1 MADNES
7 KVSVE
12 AEISVDTSKANSGL
26 DKTGKTLDTLLKS
39 VGGLSSEMDSLVK
52 KFVELQKVAGK
63 ALSSMSKDEISK
75 ATGLLAKAEQIRG
88 RGNSGGKK
96 RKKDGHS
103 KKNNSSNAQA
113 NKIAKSTDDVGD
125 SVSDMTELAGDIAKS
140 FESMGDSIQSL
151 AGTVKSL
158 EKKVSSMDIRAKEA
172 DAKALNASS
181 RAKSV
186 DIRDKELEIK
196 GLNASTRKKKVEQE
210 APLVEEKVKTEVTK
224 QVLNK
229 ARAGRIN
236 EDHRYKAGWY
246 GGIASGVGGAISRS
260 RARSGFAGFMA
271 RVGTGVGQ
279 KNPGMNIMKGA
290 TLSGLGLNPLTLA
303 FSTVGAGIAKLV
315 EGLGQ
320 LSVESLQAYG
330 EVEKLKTGLSVV
342 FGSDTE
348 ANTMFEGIKDYSLE
362 SPFGVE
368 QTTEMATLLKQS
380 GVYGTELLDTMR
392 MIGDTAGGNEEK
404 FKRIANNYAQIASI
418 GKASMLDMRQFAY
431 AGIPI
436 YKKVAE
442 ELGVSQ
448 SVLRQMISDGEVTA
462 EVIEKVFKTMTSEG
476 GEFYKSVEKG
486 AKTLNARLVNLQDA
500 MNMAKAGFGENMF
513 KADIFTIGN
522 DGNNEGTLGQLLGWV
537 EDLARKADS
546 WAELHNISRD
556 VSSISKR
563 ERIVSDLEKLIAR
576 NELKG
581 MDTSA
586 LESIRS
592 EYVGMDTPESVRASM
607 VRLYDATKIEYD
619 KLNNANLEELN
630 KRLNSL
636 MSIDT
641 KGIDKDLVKEIEEA
655 IYDLAGEI
663 QAVEDFRRGYGK
675 YEMEDIL
682 SQSDIYKAETDAT
695 ALATRVFESA
705 RKNALSASSLN
716 TKAEESRQEYYNS
729 EQGKEELRQKE
740 IAQRKKD
747 QEEFNRFRRI
757 ISDTGMMLDSLSVS
771 ASNFVELMKSG
782 IIVPEEVQTVTRDA
796 LLADDDDTDKEKAA
810 KAQAWDDMA
819 SRALQVKQY
828 EAELPRELQL
838 ALGQVISSVTSI
850 PNTEAG
856 FKLLSKSLQE
866 LSEMQAFNNSD
877 LAQQM
882 VGYILTSSA
891 SVSDKMYDVALD
903 GRGGGKDDSYPPLW
917 KRITGAATG
926 VDPNFITNAKDFYKL
941 YGSQFEGRNISQG
954 VISGMTASGKTAKEI
969 SSLIRL
975 TKEKSMHGGQLI
987 DWELTSKAM
996 QEFVLSTHAS
1006 AKELEAY
1013 SSAIGEQIGVYDK
1026 LKETI
1031 FTIGEDWE
1039 KMEGT
1044 DLAKQ
1049 LHNAFSGIGESM
1061 LAVNAAGQT
1070 RELEVDDEGRFIFK
1084 DTQELLSAQDEFVRS
1099 LEETIKAIDSN
1110 TSALRA
1116 KQVDAADEQH
1126 FANILDESTKKMLQ
1140 ASVTKASADAYRA
1153 TGKYSS
1159 DTLEGFLSGYIDAI
1173 SGDSNLIQGI
1183 KEVDID
1189 SLYKALD
1196 SSWSRYS
1203 GISAGMQT
1211 SATPEVIADMLADA
1225 RYERESLAGEG
1236 ATSLDDDGYNPR
1248 LSVVENFIRSAEEYI
1263 KASTDRAIV
1272 QTLPDKSIEDPS
1284 QRLIGQMEG
1293 MKSLESWLPAF
1304 MESDPSG
1311 VLNTYLQSGMLSDE
1325 AKNSMG
1331 AAQTIE
1337 STNKMLKLISDTNA
1351 AIEKENGL
1359 RKRWNNTV
1367 LVNKGTK
1374 GSLTHDRQMEERRQ
1388 QLLETDFSGASEA
1401 LRNVI
1406 ENELTGALDFDPQ
1419 TIVNPISESMRIAVQ
1434 ELIVNNPDMTMEEAQ
1449 ETVLAN
1455 REIATK
1461 SISKWDFSARAQNA
1475 IERYA
1480 ENPSG
1485 EGNAAKMAGGVFAQA
1500 GMNKLAGTD
1509 GGDFIQG
1516 TAMGGPLVG
1525 LLTMLAGAITR
1536 VLEPIQWF
1544 GYSANAATNL
1554 LKGFSDILKVLM
1566 VPALVTSR
1574 LFELLGMGI
1583 QKLLS
1588 WIPGWD
1594 EMVEEIDEMGNTWAG
1609 LNDEQ
1614 QKELELLRALNEQLG
1629 NTRKAFIEAEEYYLK
1644 EKMHQNATWAI
1655 EAQGLY
1661 GGGAVTNVNDM
1672 ILTPHGNFST
1682 APDDY
1687 ILAMKDPTSLMGD
1700 RDVGSGYVQVKFIVN
1715 NNASDLVDAQASEQT
1730 GDDGT
1735 KELIVTISRAI
1746 AGDYASGRNGWDSA
1760 ITGRK
1765 VREQG
1770 RRVTR

>member
-1 MADNES
+1 ME
-7 KVSVE
+7 
-12 AEISVDTSKANSGL
+12 
-26 DKTGKTLDTLLKS
+26 
-39 VGGLSSEMDSLVK
+39 
-52 KFVELQKVAGK
+52 
-63 ALSSMSKDEISK
+63 
-75 ATGLLAKAEQIRG
+75 
-88 RGNSGGKK
+88 
-96 RKKDGHS
+96 
-103 KKNNSSNAQA
+103 
-113 NKIAKSTDDVGD
+113 
-125 SVSDMTELAGDIAKS
+125 
-140 FESMGDSIQSL
+140 
-151 AGTVKSL
+151 
-158 EKKVSSMDIRAKEA
+158 
-172 DAKALNASS
+172 
-181 RAKSV
+181 
-186 DIRDKELEIK
+186 IRDKELEIK

-607 VRLYDATKIEYD
+607 VRLYDVTKSEYD

-641 KGIDKDLVKEIEEA
+641 KGIDKDLVKEIEGA

-856 FKLLSKSLQE
+856 FKLLSKTLQE
-866 LSEMQAFNNSD
+866 LSGMQAFNNSD

-891 SVSDKMYDVALD
+891 SVSDKMYDVAQD

-1070 RELEVDDEGRFIFK
+1070 RELEVDEEGRFIFK

-1116 KQVDAADEQH
+1116 KKVDAADEQH

-1140 ASVTKASADAYRA
+1140 SSVTKASADTYLA
-1153 TGKYSS
+1153 TGRYSS

-1196 SSWSRYS
+1196 STWSRFS
-1203 GISAGMQT
+1203 GTSAGMPT

-1225 RYERESLAGEG
+1225 RYERESLVREG

-1304 MESDPSG
+1304 MDSDPSG
-1311 VLNTYLQSGMLSDE
+1311 VLNTFAQAELASKDAE
-1325 AKNSMG
+1325 ESMG
-1331 AAQTIE
+1331 AAKTIE
-1337 STNKMLKLISDTNA
+1337 STDSMLKLISDTKA
-1351 AIEKENGL
+1351 QIEEENRL
-1359 RKRWNNTV
+1359 RAKWNNAV
-1367 LVNKGTK
+1367 LANKNSK

-1388 QLLETDFSGASEA
+1388 QLLEIDFSGASEA

-1419 TIVNPISESMRIAVQ
+1419 TIVAPIAEAMEIAALEV
-1434 ELIVNNPDMTMEEAQ
+1434 IVNNPGMTLEDAQ
-1449 ETVLAN
+1449 GEVIKQSAIDT
-1455 REIATK
+1455 EM
-1461 SISKWDFSARAQNA
+1461 ISKWDFSARAQNA
-1475 IERYA
+1475 IEVYA
-1480 ENPSG
+1480 LNPSG

-1583 QKLLS
+1583 QRLLS

-1594 EMVEEIDEMGNTWAG
+1594 EMIEEIDEMGNTWAG

-1760 ITGRK
+1760 ISGRR